1 MTAAILL
8 ASESET
14 GHDLPA
20 EPWVFGLTAFGIL
33 LVLLLIT
40 MSFGKDR

>member
-14 GHDLPA
+14 GSELPA
-20 EPWVFGLTAFGIL
+20 EPWVFGVVAFGL
-33 LVLLLIT
+33 LVALLLIT